1 MSSIPNMPAL
11 KLATVR
17 RADELFR
24 EHQRQ
29 VFVSTDRMFAILLLF
44 QWVVGI
50 GTAFWISPRAW
61 DIAQS
66 HLHPHVWVAICLS
79 GLISSLPIAL
89 AVYYPGRAI
98 TRHTIAIGQMLI
110 STILIHLSGGRIE
123 THFHIFGSLAFL
135 AFYRDWRVLITAT
148 VVVAADHYL
157 RGVYWPQSIF
167 GVQTADWWRW
177 LEHAGW
183 VVFEDVIL
191 IRSCLNGT
199 SEMRQIATRTAELE
213 ATNATIEQT
222 VVERTAK
229 LRASEAELQRAKE
242 VAESANR
249 AKSAFLAN
257 MSHEIR
263 TPMTAI
269 MGYAEMLMEPD
280 HTASERQDSLQ
291 VIRRSAG
298 HLLELINDVLDI
310 SKIEADKM
318 TVERIPTDVPQIA
331 ADVVSLMR
339 PSALAKGM
347 SIDLTFGDPVARSI
361 QSDPVRIKQVLMN
374 LVGNALKFAVRGN
387 IRLDV
392 SSTVQD
398 NESIA
403 VFEVSDSGIG
413 MSDEQVGRIFL
424 PFTQADNSTT
434 RRFGGTGLG
443 LTISKRI
450 AELLGGNLTVDSL
463 VGVGSKF
470 RFTVDGGSAENV
482 ELLHGFTESLL
493 AISPE
498 PTDNKPTALRGRIL
512 LAEDGP
518 DNQRL
523 ISMHLRKAGA
533 EVVIAENGRIA
544 VDRAQSESFDLILM
558 DMQMPELD
566 GYAATGELRR
576 LGCRLPIIALT
587 AHAMSEDRG
596 KCLAAGCD
604 DFLTKPIAKK
614 ALLTALATYLPDDA
628 AESAESLC
636 TSPPQEHPMPSSAPT
651 SSYADDP
658 DMQEAIEEFVATLPT
673 RIAAIERHQNEQNHE
688 EQNLEELRRLV
699 HQLKGAGGGYG
710 FDSITQLA
718 AEVER
723 ALKEGDPP
731 ETLCVAVDNLIQ
743 HVRSVAGYQHADEVI
758 SCG

>member
-1 MSSIPNMPAL
+1 
-11 KLATVR
+11 
-17 RADELFR
+17 
-24 EHQRQ
+24 
-29 VFVSTDRMFAILLLF
+29 
-44 QWVVGI
+44 
-50 GTAFWISPRAW
+50 
-61 DIAQS
+61 
-66 HLHPHVWVAICLS
+66 
-79 GLISSLPIAL
+79 
-89 AVYYPGRAI
+89 
-98 TRHTIAIGQMLI
+98 
-110 STILIHLSGGRIE
+110 
-123 THFHIFGSLAFL
+123 
-135 AFYRDWRVLITAT
+135 
-148 VVVAADHYL
+148 
-157 RGVYWPQSIF
+157 
-167 GVQTADWWRW
+167 
-177 LEHAGW
+177 
-183 VVFEDVIL
+183 
-191 IRSCLNGT
+191 
-199 SEMRQIATRTAELE
+199 
-213 ATNATIEQT
+213 
-222 VVERTAK
+222 
-229 LRASEAELQRAKE
+229 
-242 VAESANR
+242 
-249 AKSAFLAN
+249 
-257 MSHEIR
+257 
-263 TPMTAI
+263 
-269 MGYAEMLMEPD
+269 
-280 HTASERQDSLQ
+280 
-291 VIRRSAG
+291 
-298 HLLELINDVLDI
+298 
-310 SKIEADKM
+310 
-318 TVERIPTDVPQIA
+318 
-331 ADVVSLMR
+331 
-339 PSALAKGM
+339 M